1 VLVCEVDL
9 GALFDS
15 AWGLDQE
22 VDLNHYPAL
31 LDLNHMKNDTQQ
43 PG

>member
-1 VLVCEVDL
+1 VQVEVDL

-15 AWGLDQE
+15 ASAQVRE
-22 VDLNHYPAL
+22 VDLNHYPAS
-31 LDLNHMKNDTQQ
+31 LDPNHTTNDKQQ